1 MDYKAF
7 FSYED
12 ICDIR
17 VSLLSD
23 IRVNE
28 DNPYLQEELNRLKAI
43 IRKLDSIE
51 FAYLIIQSNRS
62 EPDERGICIRVSD
75 GIRGEVSHQVE
86 HNKKE
91 SV

>member
-1 MDYKAF
+1 MDFKEF
-7 FSYED
+7 FSYDD

-23 IRVNE
+23 IRVNQ
-28 DNPYLQEELNRLKAI
+28 DNPYMQEELNRLKAI
-43 IRKLDSIE
+43 IRKLDSIV

-62 EPDERGICIRVSD
+62 EPDERGICIRIS
-75 GIRGEVSHQVE
+75 GGTRGEVSYQVE